1 MGPQQADGPRCRRH
15 LVEVS
20 SLITLTD
27 LRRLAAVDRTELMPD
42 VLHVDMQGVPQTTF
56 NI

>member
-1 MGPQQADGPRCRRH
+1 MGRVAADT

-27 LRRLAAVDRTELMPD
+27 LRRLAAVGRTELMPD
-42 VLHVDMQGVPQTTF
+42 VLHVDMQGVPRTTF
-56 NI
+56 NR